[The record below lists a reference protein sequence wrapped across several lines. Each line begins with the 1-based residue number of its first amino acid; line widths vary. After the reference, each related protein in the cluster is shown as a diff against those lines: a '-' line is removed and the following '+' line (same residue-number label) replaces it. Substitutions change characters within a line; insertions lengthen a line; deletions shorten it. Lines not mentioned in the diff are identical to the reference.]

1 MMVDILNFR
10 RRCRRIGWWHGGDA
24 LYTNSQIHLDTKG
37 LRLVLVMSPI
47 ILLTASIVVNFLSMF
62 LEPYGAEFSYSVE
75 QEPGESAN
83 VYIPGAGFSGFF
95 YTLGR
100 LQALHNTPS
109 HSSTAYEYYCFSA
122 GCLALVT
129 SLLKLPIDSAIELAH
144 TSRNQWIVGEI
155 SRYEV
160 VGNFVDGLLYHA
172 EEKITLVDEN
182 LNATIDGGSAEELIY
197 HTNATQ
203 GNLMNPG
210 QYLSNSDGCS
220 LQYLLPRINIITST
234 WNKQRLFSQSIQK
247 PSSIDHLR
255 RLLVQTT
262 WM

>member
-1 MMVDILNFR
+1 MVDILDFR
-10 RRCRRIGWWHGGDA
+10 RRCRRIGWWHGDDVM
-24 LYTNSQIHLDTKG
+24 NIKSQMHLNTKG
-37 LRLVLVMSPI
+37 LLRLALVLSPI
-47 ILLTASIVVNFLSMF
+47 ILITTSIALNFLSMF
-62 LEPYGAEFSYSVE
+62 LEPYGAEFSTSVE
-75 QEPGESAN
+75 QEPGESTN

-100 LQALHNTPS
+100 LQALHNTSS

-129 SLLKLPIDSAIELAH
+129 SLLKLSIDSAIELAH

-155 SRYEV
+155 SRYDV

-172 EEKITLVDEN
+172 EKKTALLDEN
-182 LNATIDGGSAEELIY
+182 LNATTGGESAEELIY
-197 HTNATQ
+197 RTNATQ
-203 GNLMNPG
+203 GFFNNPG
-210 QYLSNSDGCS
+210 QYLSNSHGNS
-220 LQYLLPRINIITST
+220 LQDLLPRINVITST
-234 WNKQRLFSQSIQK
+234 WNKQRLLSQSIQK